1 MEFRIKDTEELLRA
15 RGLQKGGKVQKFI
28 DSEVIRNMDP
38 YTPKRSGNLIM
49 SASSPHTVVGSG
61 IIRQDAPYA
70 RKNYYGNK
78 GRGLQGT
85 SGGGLRGRKWFERMK
100 AVWLE
105 NILAGAAER
114 AGARYKKRG

>member
-28 DSEVIRNMDP
+28 DSECIRHMDP
-38 YTPKRSGNLIM
+38 YTPKRSGDLIK
-49 SASSPHTVVGSG
+49 SAILGTVIGSG
-61 IIRQDAPYA
+61 IIRQNIPYA
-70 RKNYYGNK
+70 RSNYYGNK

-85 SGGGLRGRKWFERMK
+85 ANGGLRGKKWFERMK

>member
-15 RGLQKGGKVQKFI
+15 RGLQKGGRVQKFI

-38 YTPKRSGNLIM
+38 YTPKRSGDLIK
-49 SASSPHTVVGSG
+49 SAILGMVIGSG
-61 IIRQDAPYA
+61 IIRQNIPYA

-85 SGGGLRGRKWFERMK
+85 ASGGLRGRKWFERMK
-100 AVWLE
+100 AARLR
-105 NILAGAAER
+105 NILEKTRIYAGA
-114 AGARYKKRG
+114 KRS